1 VQVAG
6 RRRSRLGG
14 RRCSMTY
21 LEHTIEMVNA
31 FEDSCLCREI
41 EQAEIDRM
49 RNNEPLMRPA
59 SRFAYYQMRL
69 MVSIA
74 ESLQMIS
81 GEVKKKKKK
90 KGLP

>member
-1 VQVAG
+1 
-6 RRRSRLGG
+6 
-14 RRCSMTY
+14 
-21 LEHTIEMVNA
+21 
-31 FEDSCLCREI
+31 
-41 EQAEIDRM
+41 
-49 RNNEPLMRPA
+49 
-59 SRFAYYQMRL
+59 MRL